1 MKRTLSLLMAMVFAF
16 GLLAG
21 CGGKAPAMNTETTP
35 GTTEATE
42 PTQPGEE
49 GKYMKILT
57 LGNSGIVDSCHMLAH
72 VAAKEG
78 YENVKVATL
87 YYSGCSLAQ
96 HAAFLTK
103 NASDY
108 KLYVSSTDDPN
119 TAPTI
124 MNSVTMEQA
133 LRYDYWDIIVMQGSC
148 WEIAGQE
155 ATIEGNIQTIQKYVR
170 ENCLNPNAKFVWHM
184 GWAAP
189 TNNALRDTY
198 PFPESN
204 VYYTRYV
211 AYGDNRDTLYG
222 AIVKCVQDKII
233 PNDSFQYIIPT
244 GTAMEN
250 ALSSYLDEND
260 IHRDYYHVTDLIRV
274 MNSYVWLCR
283 IFGIEQ
289 LAELKVDAIPMTLFN
304 SINGVQDYVLTDA
317 EKNVLLESI
326 NNALKTPFAMTQS
339 QYTTAP

>member
-1 MKRTLSLLMAMVFAF
+1 MKRVLSLLVVLAMMVSMIPNMAA
-16 GLLAG
+16 A
-21 CGGKAPAMNTETTP
+21 KTEIDLD
-35 GTTEATE
+35 E
-42 PTQPGEE
+42 
-49 GKYMKILT
+49 L
-57 LGNSGIVDSCHMLAH
+57 LGNLIRLTSIDEISLELSETQTKKIFRWTPAESGVLSVSFYDREWPEGTEIDIAISQGENSITHSKLDEDTPFELA
-72 VAAKEG
+72 V
-78 YENVKVATL
+78 V
-87 YYSGCSLAQ
+87 
-96 HAAFLTK
+96 
-103 NASDY
+103 
-108 KLYVSSTDDPN
+108 
-119 TAPTI
+119 
-124 MNSVTMEQA
+124 
-133 LRYDYWDIIVMQGSC
+133 
-148 WEIAGQE
+148 AGQE

-233 PNDSFQYIIPT
+233 PSDSFQYIIPT

-289 LAELKVDAIPMTLFN
+289 LTEIKVDAIPMTLFN